1 MVNALPAEGDGRV
14 DIAGNIID
22 KYDFSWLDIRQMGT
36 NLTKAGVVDRRIGL
50 DQLQLARHH
59 DVAKTL
65 QEWIVGTG
73 IGKGFG

>member
-36 NLTKAGVVDRRIGL
+36 NLTEAGVVDRRIGL
-50 DQLQLARHH
+50 DQL
-59 DVAKTL
+59 
-65 QEWIVGTG
+65 
-73 IGKGFG
+73 